1 VPDADPL
8 VSLPDTERQYHI
20 DLGPGEVA
28 DYILLPGDPER
39 TERIALLLDAVEV
52 QRQHREFHSVTGS
65 HRGLRVSVV
74 STGIGADNVEIVIAE
89 LLALAS
95 RPTLVRIG
103 SCGTLRPEIALGDL
117 VITSGAVRMEATTS
131 YYVDDGYPAVAHYE
145 AVAAILEAAART
157 GRRAHVGL
165 TATAPGF
172 YGAQGR
178 PIPQL
183 PLRFP
188 DLAARMAAQG
198 VVNFEMEAS
207 AVLTLAAL
215 AGCRAGV
222 VCTVYA
228 QRTSGG
234 FIVGEARQAAEAA
247 LVETGLEAL
256 HVLAEM
262 DAQRASSGDLHWRPS
277 HWAPKMAL

>member
-1 VPDADPL
+1 
-8 VSLPDTERQYHI
+8 
-20 DLGPGEVA
+20 
-28 DYILLPGDPER
+28 
-39 TERIALLLDAVEV
+39 
-52 QRQHREFHSVTGS
+52 
-65 HRGLRVSVV
+65 
-74 STGIGADNVEIVIAE
+74 
-89 LLALAS
+89 
-95 RPTLVRIG
+95 
-103 SCGTLRPEIALGDL
+103 
-117 VITSGAVRMEATTS
+117 
-131 YYVDDGYPAVAHYE
+131 
-145 AVAAILEAAART
+145 VAALLEAAART
-157 GRRAHVGL
+157 GQRAHPGL

-178 PIPQL
+178 PIPHL

-222 VCTVYA
+222 VCTVFA
-228 QRTSGG
+228 QRTSGA
-234 FIVGEARQAAEAA
+234 FASAEQRRHAEDG
-247 LVETGLEAL
+247 LVDAGLEAL

-262 DAQRASSGDLHWRPS
+262 DEQRSRSGELHWRPS